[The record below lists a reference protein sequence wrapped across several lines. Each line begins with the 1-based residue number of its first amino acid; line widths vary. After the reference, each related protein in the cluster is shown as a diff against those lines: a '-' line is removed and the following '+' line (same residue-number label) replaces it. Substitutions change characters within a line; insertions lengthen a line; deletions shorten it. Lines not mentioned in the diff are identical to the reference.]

1 MPPFLIGAIVGAV
14 VGAMMVIII
23 FQSRKQKYDKIM
35 KSVTSTGVEYSALF
49 YYASSSRYKKS
60 FKFFDSFGALYLI
73 DKTLYYKTST
83 AQPPLTFNLAE
94 CKLQQEPNW
103 RLLKWFSITTPT
115 GEKHYFDSQKMGLF
129 INNSD
134 ETHRALNLFQSK
146 TGS

>member
-14 VGAMMVIII
+14 VGVAMVIII
-23 FQSRKQKYDKIM
+23 FQTRKQKYDKIM
-35 KSVTSTGVEYSALF
+35 KSITSEGVEYSALF

-60 FKFFDSFGALYLI
+60 FKFFDSYGALYLI
-73 DKTLYYKTST
+73 GSNLYYKTST
-83 AQPPLTFNLAE
+83 VQPPMTFDLAE
-94 CKLQQEPNW
+94 SKLQQESNW

-134 ETHRALNLFQSK
+134 ETVRALNLYKSK
-146 TGS
+146 TNF

>member
-14 VGAMMVIII
+14 AGALMVIFI
-23 FQSRKQKYDKIM
+23 FRSRKQKYDKIM
-35 KSVTSTGVEYSALF
+35 KSVSSTGVEYSALF

-60 FKFFDSFGALYLI
+60 FKFFDSYGALYLI
-73 DKTLYYKTST
+73 DNTLYYKTST
-83 AQPPLTFNLAE
+83 VQPPMSFDLTK
-94 CKLQQEPNW
+94 CSLQHESNW

-134 ETHRALNLFQSK
+134 ETVKALNLFKSK
-146 TGS
+146 ANS